1 MIDPLSDMHDEKP
14 SARRVYRVSEITR
27 RIRGVLEE
35 TFDEIWLEG
44 EISNFTA
51 HRSGHFYF
59 SLKDAESQISCVMW
73 RGRNLSMV
81 FRPADGMKVVAF
93 GRITVYEQGGRYQLD
108 VMQLRPAGV
117 GDLQMAFDA
126 LKRKLDAEG
135 LFRQEIKKNIPEFP
149 ERIGIVTSPTG
160 AAIQDFISVIS
171 RRYPPAQIILAP
183 VRVQGEFAAEEIA
196 RAVRQFNA
204 FKNVDVLIVGRG
216 GGSLEDLWAFNEEIV
231 VRAVAES
238 EIPIISAVGHEIDF
252 TLSDFAADLR
262 APTPSAAAE
271 LVVPDQAELT
281 AALRHLSLRLQQ
293 NFSGLFNTYANQ
305 LDVMRESYAF
315 RDVLNRVREYE
326 MRIDENERRLVS
338 TTEQNL
344 DYRTL
349 NLSALRGKLN
359 AMHPEKILK
368 RGYSIT
374 RRKSTGQIFRD
385 QSEIHIDDEVVTQMA
400 WGKFVS
406 KITAERED

>member
-1 MIDPLSDMHDEKP
+1 MIDPLTDMHDDKP
-14 SARRVYRVSEITR
+14 SARRVYRVSELTR

-35 TFDEIWLEG
+35 TFEEVWLEG

-59 SLKDAESQISCVMW
+59 SLKDSEAQISCVMW

-93 GRITVYEQGGRYQLD
+93 GRITVYEQGGRYQFD
-108 VMQLRPAGV
+108 VMQLRPAGI
-117 GDLQMAFDA
+117 GDLQAAFEA

-135 LFRQEIKKNIPEFP
+135 LFRQEIKKPLPEFP

-160 AAIQDFISVIS
+160 AAIQDLVSVIS

-196 RAVRQFNA
+196 RAIRQFNI
-204 FKNVDVLIVGRG
+204 FKDVDVLIVGRG
-216 GGSLEDLWAFNEEIV
+216 GGSLEDLWAFNEESV
-231 VRAVAES
+231 VRAIAES
-238 EIPIISAVGHEIDF
+238 EIPVISAVGHEIDF

-271 LVVPDQAELT
+271 LVVPDQNELMT
-281 AALRHLSLRLQQ
+281 AIKHLSLRLQQ
-293 NFSGLFNTYANQ
+293 NFSGLLNGYASQ
-305 LDVMRESYAF
+305 LDSIRNSYVF
-315 RDVLNRVREYE
+315 RDVSSRIREYE
-326 MRIDENERRLVS
+326 MRLDENERRFVS
-338 TTEQNL
+338 AMEQNL
-344 DYRTL
+344 DVRNL
-349 NLSALRGKLN
+349 NLSVLRGKLQ
-359 AMHPEKILK
+359 AMHPEQILK

-374 RRKSTGQIFRD
+374 RHKNTGEVIRD
-385 QSEIHIDDEVVTQMA
+385 ASEIHADAEVITQMA
-400 WGKFVS
+400 WGTFIS
-406 KITAERED
+406 TIQSEQEE

>member
-1 MIDPLSDMHDEKP
+1 
-14 SARRVYRVSEITR
+14 
-27 RIRGVLEE
+27 
-35 TFDEIWLEG
+35 
-44 EISNFTA
+44 
-51 HRSGHFYF
+51 
-59 SLKDAESQISCVMW
+59 
-73 RGRNLSMV
+73 
-81 FRPADGMKVVAF
+81 
-93 GRITVYEQGGRYQLD
+93 
-108 VMQLRPAGV
+108 
-117 GDLQMAFDA
+117 MAFDA

-293 NFSGLFNTYANQ
+293 NFSGLLNTYANE
-305 LDVMRESYAF
+305 LDAMRESYAF

-374 RRKSTGQIFRD
+374 RRKSTGRIFRN